1 MKQKNDFKVRYL
13 LKCILI
19 LLFIIVGEDF
29 AFAKN
34 CDGIEQVTL
43 NVKDVDPTQGNGEE
57 SRAPMQ
63 PPHVFIDGHT
73 LFMQYVA
80 FDVTLEI
87 LDGSGSVAYTT
98 FVAAYTPS
106 VTLPSILSGDYQIRL
121 IEGYWYFYGW
131 IHL

>member
-1 MKQKNDFKVRYL
+1 MKQKNEFKVKYL
-13 LKCILI
+13 LKGVLI
-19 LLFIIVGEDF
+19 LLFIVVGEVF
-29 AFAKN
+29 ASAKN

-43 NVKDVDPTQGNGEE
+43 NVKGVDPTQGNGEE

-73 LFMQYVA
+73 LLMQYVP

-98 FVAAYTPS
+98 FVAACTPS
-106 VTLPSILSGDYQIRL
+106 VTLPSTLSGDYQIRL

>member
-1 MKQKNDFKVRYL
+1 M
-13 LKCILI
+13 
-19 LLFIIVGEDF
+19 GEVS

-34 CDGIEQVTL
+34 CEGIEQVTL

-57 SRAPMQ
+57 SRSPMQ

-73 LFMQYVA
+73 LYTQYVP
-80 FDVTLEI
+80 FDATLEI
-87 LDGSGSVAYTT
+87 LDGSGSVVFTT

-106 VTLPSILSGDYQIRL
+106 VTLPSTLSGDYQIRL

>member
-73 LFMQYVA
+73 LFMQYVP

-87 LDGSGSVAYTT
+87 LDGSGSVVYTT

>member
-1 MKQKNDFKVRYL
+1 MMKKQLFL
-13 LKCILI
+13 LLLCFMAVGVNASVSQSQESLNLSVGLI
-19 LLFIIVGEDF
+19 
-29 AFAKN
+29 
-34 CDGIEQVTL
+34 
-43 NVKDVDPTQGNGEE
+43 DPTKPEEGNH
-57 SRAPMQ
+57 RTPMQ

-73 LFMQYVA
+73 LFMQYVP

-87 LDGSGSVAYTT
+87 LDGSGSVVYTT

-106 VTLPSILSGDYQIRL
+106 VTLPSTLSGDYQIRL

>member
-73 LFMQYVA
+73 LFMQYVP